1 MIVSITSA
9 LHADGFKLMGGMNLW
24 KYSAK
29 AQEGAFAWSYKTGFC
44 AGAGF
49 EFDLTESQRMAVE
62 IDALLVQKKG
72 SYPEGGSS
80 DVGWTYSLTTMR
92 IPALARFKP
101 RTTFPLYLLG
111 GSELAIVLSHTA
123 ERGVGENRQ
132 QWDIKEFTR
141 HFDMGIVLGCGFEL
155 KMREFQSFFIEGRFH
170 YGSLNIVGNYEDFS
184 SIRTHALLLLVG
196 IKSY

>member
-1 MIVSITSA
+1 MKKVVFVLMIVSITSA

-111 GSELAIVLSHTA
+111 GSELAIVLSHRLK
-123 ERGVGENRQ
+123 ERWVRT
-132 QWDIKEFTR
+132 DSS
-141 HFDMGIVLGCGFEL
+141 GISRSSQGTSTWVLFL
-155 KMREFQSFFIEGRFH
+155 AAA
-170 YGSLNIVGNYEDFS
+170 LN
-184 SIRTHALLLLVG
+184 
-196 IKSY
+196 